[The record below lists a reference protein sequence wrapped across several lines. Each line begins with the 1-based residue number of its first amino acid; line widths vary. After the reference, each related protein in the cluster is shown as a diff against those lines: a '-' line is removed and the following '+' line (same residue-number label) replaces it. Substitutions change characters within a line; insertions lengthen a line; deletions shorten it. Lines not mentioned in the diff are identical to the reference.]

1 MFYNYQ
7 AEDNSYNEC
16 NARGA
21 CSMAP
26 KISSLQ
32 EVLVIFLKQISF
44 YTLKLEKLNQDITLP
59 SDRIVSGLASIIST
73 TDYSDEQL
81 LDLVGMYYGLL
92 IKTKREYQKICKQ
105 NNLTC
110 EELKFG
116 LKITPQMNL
125 SGIIAQGEK
134 IFLEKYRKLPASQKN
149 MTEILLFTLKS
160 VCINLL
166 DLKNCKIF
174 DENAV
179 KTILTGLDSLNSPRV
194 HIPVIKEKIKELV
207 DVNDRL
213 LDTISTVERESFG
226 PIKRKSVSLSTSSGK
241 AILVS
246 GGSMTDLM
254 CLLEQVQNEEIDV
267 YTHGDLLIAHAFEKF
282 AENKQLKG
290 HYGNCNDKCILDFAT
305 FPGAILLTRN
315 SYQNVEYLYR
325 GRLFTTED
333 IQPAG
338 VIKIENNDFSGLI
351 ASAKNAKGF
360 AKGKVKESEI
370 VGFDPEKLN
379 QELDKISEKF
389 NNNEIEKLLIIGP
402 ANFNTKQ
409 EDYLKTLINKLTDK
423 TYIISFSYNT
433 ARKDLLHINVANNI
447 PLISS
452 ILKSLFQRVSP
463 ESDRVSIIVPK
474 CSTGDIS
481 KVLSLKA
488 KGLKNIY
495 LCECTQNALN
505 PSVISTLT
513 TVFGIK
519 TTSDPEKDVKLL

>member
-32 EVLVIFLKQISF
+32 EVLVIFLKQIS
-44 YTLKLEKLNQDITLP
+44 YYALKLEKLNQDITIE
-59 SDRIVSGLASIIST
+59 SEKIVSGLASIIST
-73 TDYSDEQL
+73 TDYTDEQL
-81 LDLVGMYYGLL
+81 LDLVGMYYGVL

-110 EELKFG
+110 EELKFE

-125 SGIIAQGEK
+125 SGIIAQGER

-174 DENAV
+174 DQDAV
-179 KTILTGLDSLNSPRV
+179 KTILKGLDSLNSPRV

-213 LDTISTVERESFG
+213 LDTISKVERESFG

-305 FPGAILLTRN
+305 FPGAILLTKN

-338 VIKIENNDFSGLI
+338 VIKIENDDFSNLI
-351 ASAKNAKGF
+351 ESAKKAKGF
-360 AKGKVKESEI
+360 AKGRTFPDI
-370 VGFDPEKLN
+370 IIGY
-379 QELDKISEKF
+379 DKDMLGKQMKHLAEKF
-389 NNNEIEKLLIIGP
+389 NNIEIKKLIILGHTAGHIKQNEYFEKLLQLLP
-402 ANFNTKQ
+402 
-409 EDYLKTLINKLTDK
+409 EDYAV
-423 TYIISFSYNT
+423 ISFSYSGERENMIT
-433 ARKDLLHINVANNI
+433 LNLVNNLPAIYSVLKQVFALIPIDSDRLAFFITECDVVSISHMISLKNHGAKNIFLSNCQPKIN
-447 PLISS
+447 PS
-452 ILKSLFQRVSP
+452 IASTLRSVYGIKSLTTP
-463 ESDRVSIIVPK
+463 ED
-474 CSTGDIS
+474 DI
-481 KVLSLKA
+481 
-488 KGLKNIY
+488 
-495 LCECTQNALN
+495 
-505 PSVISTLT
+505 
-513 TVFGIK
+513 
-519 TTSDPEKDVKLL
+519 KLL